1 MLSPPSDPTHRPP
14 LLRAAMVQDRLPCR
28 PSGSPADANF
38 PSRNRNNPAPWL
50 PIHRLPSLSSSS
62 ECRSLTAN
70 RLLDSALN
78 FPFCHLTS
86 PPPFVPIHKPP
97 SRSRVSARTTD
108 PKRPGSATT
117 LK

>member
-14 LLRAAMVQDRLPCR
+14 LLRAATVQVRLPCR

-50 PIHRLPSLSSSS
+50 PIHRLPSSSSSS
-62 ECRSLTAN
+62 ECISLAAN
-70 RLLDSALN
+70 RLLVSAPN
-78 FPFCHLTS
+78 VPFRHLTS

-97 SRSRVSARTTD
+97 SRSRVITRTTE
-108 PKRPGSATT
+108 PRRPGA
-117 LK
+117 